1 MLKNKINI
9 LLYKNSIKVGGAEK
23 QLLLLSNNLPK
34 SIFTVYVAAYEADER
49 LMRKLSKVVEFLK
62 LPGRKTWKNVFSITK
77 FIRKNSIDI
86 CHTWDFRSSIV
97 GFLSTRFTKARFIDG
112 SIRSAPSKKMFKK
125 LFALKLQK
133 IMVKI
138 HSLLRIHI
146 VSNSYAG
153 LRSYGIHN
161 YNKAAVIYN
170 GFKKEE
176 IADLSKSETSKNV
189 NVCMAANMR
198 WKKDFLTF
206 IKAGLEILKVKQD
219 VKFYLI
225 GDGQDKQ
232 KYIDFLK
239 ENQFKNN
246 FTFTG
251 FVDNAIEYIDKMDIC
266 VLCND
271 ISGEGLSNSI
281 MEYMSCKKP
290 VIATGMGGNPELI
303 IDKKTGFLIKEKD
316 HLELS
321 SKILYL
327 TEKPEERKIMGK
339 KGYVRL
345 FELCGIEKMINK
357 YENLYEK
364 VLGNE

>member
-23 QLLLLSNNLPK
+23 QLLLLANNLPK
-34 SIFTVYVAAYEADER
+34 SIFNVYGAAYETDER
-49 LMRKLSKVVEFLK
+49 LMRKLSKDVEFFK
-62 LPGRKTWKNVFSITK
+62 LPGRKTWKNVISISK

-86 CHTWDFRSSIV
+86 CHVWDFRSSIV
-97 GFLSTRFTKARFIDG
+97 GFLSTRFIKARFIDG
-112 SIRSAPSKKMFKK
+112 SIRSAPSKDLLKKMFAFK
-125 LFALKLQK
+125 LNK
-133 IMVKI
+133 IVVKI
-138 HSLLRIHI
+138 HSLLGIHI

-153 LRSYGIHN
+153 LRAYGIHN

-170 GFKKEE
+170 GFIKEE
-176 IADLSKSETSKNV
+176 IADFKKPETSKNV

-206 IKAGLEILKVKQD
+206 MKAGLEILKVKQD
-219 VKFYLI
+219 VTFYLI
-225 GDGQDKQ
+225 GNGPDKQ
-232 KYIDFLK
+232 KYMGFLK
-239 ENQFKNN
+239 ENQFKDN
-246 FTFTG
+246 FVFTG
-251 FVDNAIEYIDKMDIC
+251 FVENVIEYIEKMDIC

-281 MEYMSCKKP
+281 MDYMSCKKP
-290 VIATGMGGNPELI
+290 VIATDMGGNPELI

-327 TEKPEERKIMGK
+327 IEKPEERKIMGE

-345 FELCGIEKMINK
+345 CELCGIEKMINK

-364 VLGNE
+364 VIGNE